1 MELSTRNA
9 AHLTL
14 RTITMLQKAKLH
26 RLGFCCV
33 DFITNCAHLVGM
45 LHVVVLVHR
54 RNYRKSKIGF
64 SKHAAIVRGIPWPAG
79 LKHPAS
85 QDGSQPEPARRFA
98 VLAFEKAN

>member
-1 MELSTRNA
+1 MELSLRNA

-64 SKHAAIVRGIPWPAG
+64 SKHAAIVRGI
-79 LKHPAS
+79 S
-85 QDGSQPEPARRFA
+85 FYSS
-98 VLAFEKAN
+98 